1 MVRRQ
6 IASRIV
12 VVGGLVCANVS
23 GLFVELPLLAMMESA
38 RRWSTKTVELKKF
51 AFPDRLEQRRF

>member
-23 GLFVELPLLAMMESA
+23 VNKGEDVVKDKCVLAVNKGEDVVKDKCVLA
-38 RRWSTKTVELKKF
+38 V
-51 AFPDRLEQRRF
+51 A